1 MSAKTKPVDI
11 LLEIDKV
18 WHDLL
23 KLQAA
28 LDQLNQHQAVAKLSA
43 IATRLMEFVVERIA
57 EDSHR
62 ETADRNILRTL
73 DEAKRL
79 IKQADETLRKS
90 DNQGQKLTV
99 IKKDK
104 KKANPIKVNLGPL
117 DAVILEASLQ
127 IIAADKTQW
136 ELFRNKPLQFLQRCF
151 PDNQIYVVGFGKL
164 DLAAYLEKGL
174 FNKALIRI
182 VERYQVCFESQFIL
196 PTNLRTAKLFK
207 LVQEKIGTPKML
219 QGMFEVMLGKSLEE
233 VQSLGAEDQK
243 FD

>member
-1 MSAKTKPVDI
+1 VSAKTKPVDI

-164 DLAAYLEKGL
+164 DLAAYLGKGL
-174 FNKALIRI
+174 FRKALIRI
-182 VERYQVCFESQFIL
+182 TERYQAWLKDTAL
-196 PTNLRTAKLFK
+196 PTNKRTETFFK
-207 LVQEKIGTPKML
+207 LVEEKIGKPGILKA
-219 QGMFEVMLGKSLEE
+219 MFEVMLGKSLEE
-233 VQSLGAEDQK
+233 VQALGAEDQAP
-243 FD
+243 D

>member
-1 MSAKTKPVDI
+1 VNAKAKPVDI

-23 KLQAA
+23 KLQEA
-28 LDQLNQHQAVAKLSA
+28 LDQLHQHHAVAKLSA
-43 IATRLMEFVVERIA
+43 VATKLMEFVAERTA

-151 PDNQIYVVGFGKL
+151 PDNQIYVVGLGKL
-164 DLAAYLEKGL
+164 DLAAYLGKGL
-174 FNKALIRI
+174 FRKALIRI
-182 VERYQVCFESQFIL
+182 TERYQAWLKDTAL
-196 PTNLRTAKLFK
+196 PTNKRTETFFK
-207 LVQEKIGTPKML
+207 LVEEKIGKPGILKA
-219 QGMFEVMLGKSLEE
+219 MFEVMLGKSLEE
-233 VQSLGAEDQK
+233 VQALGAEDQAP
-243 FD
+243 D